1 MLKNILLAIFVSSI
15 FLNSCSSG
23 KNKSN
28 EKDRKVSLI
37 CLKENDTLFI
47 KVINNTDSMI
57 YIPKEYDGDYTNNDD
72 TLHLETHSK
81 PEYSTT
87 YYYKYKNIF
96 PFEFYTTK
104 KIQGYIADTVE
115 QYKKQT
121 YFYNQFRVQP
131 ILGIKPDSSYT
142 VTLVFN
148 APKYATIVKAVFY
161 NKQFLNKERIEKVDY
176 VLEDYIQ
183 FDSLNAKYVTS
194 PIIMRYH

>member
-1 MLKNILLAIFVSSI
+1 MASI
-15 FLNSCSSG
+15 FLNSCSSD
-23 KNKSN
+23 KSKAK
-28 EKDRKVSLI
+28 EGDGKVSFV

-47 KVINNTDSMI
+47 KVTNNTPSVI

-104 KIQGYIADTVE
+104 KIQGYTPDTIE

-131 ILGIKPDSSYT
+131 ILSIKPDSSYM

-148 APKYATIVKAVFY
+148 TPKYANVAKAVFY
-161 NKQFLNKERIEKVDY
+161 TKLFLNKERIEKVDY
-176 VLEDYIQ
+176 TLEDYVQ